1 MMIIE
6 RQTRMKE
13 LLAAKGVSS
22 LDTLVQELNVSASTV
37 RRDIESF
44 EQLGLVSR
52 SHGSVVWVGEKQS
65 GVRPYA
71 FVQRMSFQTETKI
84 QIAKAARHLVAPG
97 DTVLIDGGTTTYHFA
112 EQLLGMSI
120 QLVTNSLPIADLFLN
135 DEQVELILAGG
146 LMYPRYG
153 VFLGPMAETMLASI
167 HTKTMFLSVA
177 GVFGNQM
184 YNQNQ
189 LLVEVERRMMQQ
201 AQHVVLL
208 IDSGKFGQQALVKL
222 GSLDQ
227 IDTVVC
233 DQALAA
239 EHQQVIRDSG
249 CELILAGP

>member
-6 RQTRMKE
+6 RQSRLKE

-22 LDTLVQELNVSASTV
+22 LDSLAQELNVSASTV

-44 EQLGLVSR
+44 EQSGLVSR
-52 SHGSVVWVGEKQS
+52 AHGSVVWVGEKPAAA
-65 GVRPYA
+65 RPYA
-71 FVQRMSFQTETKI
+71 FIQRMDFQTEAKI

-112 EQLLGMSI
+112 QQLLGMSI

-135 DEQVELILAGG
+135 DDQVELILAGG

-177 GVFGNQM
+177 GIFGSQL

-201 AQHVVLL
+201 AQNVVLL
-208 IDSGKFGQQALVKL
+208 VDSGKFSQQALVKL

-227 IDTVVC
+227 IDTVVS
-233 DQALAA
+233 DRALAM
-239 EHQQVIRDSG
+239 EHQLAIKDAG
-249 CELILAGP
+249 CKLIMAAE